1 MAAVAAVLLAAPGP
15 VINYNKIMN
24 KSLIIV
30 ITILIIVAGYW
41 FTRQS
46 NKAPSKP
53 IKIVSA
59 DIYNQKPN
67 NGEFLGEKGETL
79 IMVDK
84 QITIPIV
91 AFEDNKIRYF
101 NTELDGKKIYFM
113 VVRDEK
119 GTYRAAANACEVCFG
134 AHKGFRQEGDFIVC
148 NNCGNRF
155 ALDTLGVTKG
165 GCNPGPISSD
175 VKVKNSE
182 LVINST
188 ELAQVANLF

>member
-1 MAAVAAVLLAAPGP
+1 
-15 VINYNKIMN
+15 MN
-24 KSLIIV
+24 KNLIIV
-30 ITILIIVAGYW
+30 IFILIIVAAYW
-41 FTRQS
+41 FIRQS
-46 NKAPSKP
+46 KIAPSKP

-59 DIYNQKPN
+59 DIYNQKQN
-67 NGEFLGEKGETL
+67 DGEFLGEKGETL
-79 IMVDK
+79 IMANN
-84 QITIPIV
+84 QITIPTA

-113 VVRDEK
+113 VVRDNK
-119 GTYRAAANACEVCFG
+119 GNYRAAANACEVCFG
-134 AHKGFRQEGDFIVC
+134 AHKGFVQEGNFIVC

-155 ALDTLGVTKG
+155 ALDTLGVVKG

-188 ELAQVANLF
+188 ELAQVASLF